1 MAKVDPS
8 LRAEWKDNPR
18 SSFSLIVRVTGDVGE
33 RRETL
38 EDLGCQVKR
47 AFRLTNSVSVR
58 CSGAVALTLTRR
70 RWVTKVERDSI
81 IRALGG

>member
-1 MAKVDPS
+1 MAKVDPD
-8 LRAEWKDNPR
+8 LREQWKSNPR
-18 SSFSLIVRVTGDVGE
+18 QSFALIVRVTGDVAE
-33 RRETL
+33 RREML
-38 EDLGCQVKR
+38 AELGCQVKH